1 MLIKKISL
9 SLLLASFAVVIFTGC
24 INEKNSD
31 AMINNTKVVTE
42 SVNEP
47 TKVNIS
53 KKTVVTSPYEGKWGR
68 VKERISGSAAY
79 YGTKKEI
86 DFIDVRKAKVEE
98 RNDKNRNEYIVKF
111 GSAYYH
117 QLKNYREIEKR
128 VLEITYR
135 WIMLPN
141 HSNKIIGV
149 EDKNSVMHLLQA
161 NNGGGQ
167 RLCYTPNEKT
177 IKYVAEARR
186 KDGFPDLVYNRLT
199 DEDITD
205 IKNTIRNDITNSKFI
220 SDQREQLKKQGYI
233 LEIKFID

>member
-1 MLIKKISL
+1 MLSKKISL

-31 AMINNTKVVTE
+31 ATINNTEVVTKTI
-42 SVNEP
+42 NEP
-47 TKVNIS
+47 AKGNIS

-68 VKERISGSAAY
+68 VRESVSGSAAY

-86 DFIDVRKAKVEE
+86 DFIDIRKAKIEE
-98 RNDKNRNEYIVKF
+98 RNDKSRNEYIVKF

-117 QLKNYREIEKR
+117 QLKKYQEIKKG

-141 HSNKIIGV
+141 HNNKIIGV
-149 EDKNSVMHLLQA
+149 EDKNAVMHLIQA

-186 KDGFPDLVYNRLT
+186 KDGFPDLVYNHLT

-205 IKNTIRNDITNSKFI
+205 IKNTIRNDIKNSKFI
-220 SDQREQLKKQGYI
+220 SDQREQLKKQGYT

>member
-1 MLIKKISL
+1 MLIKKSCL
-9 SLLLASFAVVIFTGC
+9 SFLLVSFVIVTFTGC
-24 INEKNSD
+24 VNEKDNKV
-31 AMINNTKVVTE
+31 AINNTKVVTE
-42 SVNEP
+42 SIKKTGKE
-47 TKVNIS
+47 NIS
-53 KKTVVTSPYEGKWGR
+53 KKNIVTSPYEGKWGR
-68 VKERISGSAAY
+68 VKESVSGSAAY

-98 RNDKNRNEYIVKF
+98 RNDKNRNEHIVKF

-117 QLKNYREIEKR
+117 QLKKYQEVKKG

-141 HSNKIIGV
+141 HNNKIIGV
-149 EDKNSVMHLLQA
+149 EDKNSVMHLIQA

-199 DEDITD
+199 DEDITG
-205 IKNTIRNDITNSKFI
+205 IKNTIRNDIKNSKFI
-220 SDQREQLKKQGYI
+220 SDQREQLKKQGYT